1 MVEQMHAALTSEH
14 RTYLREQR
22 MLSDE
27 VIDRY
32 RLGMDEQGGGDRV
45 TIPVADAKGVYR
57 DVRRWLPIEKRRQG
71 TAKMLHWTQG
81 YGGARLFPID
91 QLEHDVVVL
100 VEGELDALA
109 CISHGIPA
117 ITATTGALY
126 RDDWGPH
133 LARSSFGAVQ
143 GKGRGDSP
151 GCRSGGSEG
160 RTKESAE
167 PTESRGPGARCLL
180 AGEATGGLGCDRP
193 CTGPRAQGNFRT
205 LRRLIDPSI
214 LETLTFPHDVNELV
228 QKLSHH
234 WAPLFDSATT
244 LPLWL
249 SDALCRAVTG
259 EGFSKRA
266 LYTDD
271 EDQIYHFQRCLGLN
285 GINIVATRADLL
297 DRSILIGLERIAPAG
312 RRTKALQIKPAVQL
326 EHLPRM
332 ADFACWGCAIA
343 RALGYNEVDF
353 LNAYEGNR
361 RTQNAEVLE
370 GYPVAAAIMGLM
382 VRRPE
387 WQGEPAELLQ
397 ALDEVAERERI
408 NTPFQPGFLAG
419 QNLEE
424 EVLIG

>member
-1 MVEQMHAALTSEH
+1 M
-14 RTYLREQR
+14 
-22 MLSDE
+22 
-27 VIDRY
+27 
-32 RLGMDEQGGGDRV
+32 
-45 TIPVADAKGVYR
+45 
-57 DVRRWLPIEKRRQG
+57 
-71 TAKMLHWTQG
+71 
-81 YGGARLFPID
+81 
-91 QLEHDVVVL
+91 
-100 VEGELDALA
+100 
-109 CISHGIPA
+109 
-117 ITATTGALY
+117 
-126 RDDWGPH
+126 
-133 LARSSFGAVQ
+133 
-143 GKGRGDSP
+143 
-151 GCRSGGSEG
+151 
-160 RTKESAE
+160 
-167 PTESRGPGARCLL
+167 
-180 AGEATGGLGCDRP
+180 
-193 CTGPRAQGNFRT
+193 
-205 LRRLIDPSI
+205 
-214 LETLTFPHDVNELV
+214 ETLTFPHDVNELV

-312 RRTKALQIKPAVQL
+312 RRTEEEMEDAFNEARPYILGGIFDTLVKALQIKPAVQL

-361 RTQNAEVLE
+361 RTQNAEMLE
-370 GYPVAAAIMGLM
+370 GHPVAAAIMGLM
-382 VRRPE
+382 VSRPE

-408 NTPFQPGFLAG
+408 NTRAKGWPGAAH
-419 QNLEE
+419 
-424 EVLIG
+424 VLTRRIVYLCGI